1 MKQATNK
8 DTEMT
13 PAVTQDTMTRRAGRK
28 TERLEARVTAEQ
40 KALFVKAAAL
50 RGCSLTD
57 FLVNGAQELAA
68 RTIREHEIM
77 TLSARDS
84 QAFVPALLEAPAPGA
99 QLRKAA
105 RRYKKIVQS

>member
-1 MKQATNK
+1 
-8 DTEMT
+8 MT
-13 PAVTQDTMTRRAGRK
+13 PPVTQDSMSRRTRSK

-57 FLVNGAQELAA
+57 FLVTSAQELAV

-77 TLSARDS
+77 TLSTHDS
-84 QAFVPALLEAPAPGA
+84 QAFVQALLEAPAPGA
-99 QLRKAA
+99 RLRKAA
-105 RRYKKIVQS
+105 RRYKKTVQV